1 MSEQI
6 YLWPMFN
13 DIRPDDTEA
22 SAMRSQQL
30 ELDGA
35 DQPDVAWFNVGGDSY
50 VANPCYVGP
59 AVPHPMEAE
68 ANEIPEPMTADEKA
82 EWLQVKF
89 EELDMQE
96 AQELESIAL
105 EGGRMASRKRC
116 VHAKYFSRRIRLMI
130 DNN

>member
-1 MSEQI
+1 
-6 YLWPMFN
+6 
-13 DIRPDDTEA
+13 
-22 SAMRSQQL
+22 MRSQQL

-82 EWLQVKF
+82 EWVQVKY

-96 AQELESIAL
+96 YQEL
-105 EGGRMASRKRC
+105 ASVASQGVPEQDRAIQ
-116 VHAKYFSRRIRLMI
+116 AKYARRRTQLMI
-130 DNN
+130 DHN